1 MKWGFRMHKQIQ
13 ASLAALAILLL
24 AIIISGCASR
34 SVVAVTTATAAKQ
47 ELSTTLDFSGVLLPA
62 QSTDI
67 ASQISGQVA
76 SLGFQ
81 AGSAVKAGDILMTL
95 DTATLSAQLAQAEAG
110 LQSAE
115 AAAEAVKSQTSVAK
129 ITLDAAQKSY
139 DRTKSLF
146 DSGAVSQSQLDDAKD
161 KLDTATAQYDSAAGP
176 AQDQAQA
183 AVSTAQ
189 ANVRNLNVQLSHA
202 TIKSPLDGVL
212 TSQNVS
218 AGEVVSPGVAVISVV
233 DASSL
238 KLKSTVSQDVL
249 PLLANGQGMDVTI
262 DSFPGSSFKG
272 AISRI
277 GPIAVSTGEM
287 FPIEVTIKN
296 DGKLMAGLSA
306 HASINVQTDGIV
318 VPSSAVVQNNGAG
331 YVFVVKDGLASKRLV
346 SIGLK
351 SDKGALITKGLAA
364 GERVAITN
372 INALTDN
379 MPVQD
384 SGASSQES

>member
-1 MKWGFRMHKQIQ
+1 MHKQIQ
-13 ASLAALAILLL
+13 VSLAVMATLLL
-24 AIIISGCASR
+24 AIIISGCASH
-34 SVVAVTTATAAKQ
+34 SVVAVTTATAANQ
-47 ELSTTLDFSGVLLPA
+47 ELLTTLDLSGVLVPV
-62 QSTDI
+62 QSANI

-95 DTATLSAQLAQAEAG
+95 DTAILSAQLASAEAG

-115 AAAEAVKSQTSVAK
+115 AAVEASKSQASVTK

-146 DSGAVSQSQLDDAKD
+146 DAGAASQSQLDDATD
-161 KLDTATAQYDSAAGP
+161 KLDTATAQYENAAGP

-189 ANVRNLNVQLSHA
+189 ANVRNLSVQLSHA
-202 TIKSPLDGVL
+202 TIRSPLDGVL

-218 AGEVVSPGVAVISVV
+218 VGEVVSPGVAVISVV

-238 KLKSTVSQDVL
+238 KLKSTVSQDIL

-262 DSFPGSSFKG
+262 DSFPGSSVKG
-272 AISRI
+272 AISCI

-306 HASINVQTDGIV
+306 HATMAAHASGIV
-318 VPSSAVVQNNGAG
+318 VPSAAVVHSNGTS
-331 YVFVVKDGLASKRLV
+331 YVFVVKDGMASKRLV
-346 SIGLK
+346 NIGLK
-351 SDKGALITKGLAA
+351 SDQGTLILKGLAA

-372 INALTDN
+372 VSALTDN
-379 MPVQD
+379 MPVED
-384 SGASSQES
+384 IVRG